1 MRGTENALYLSHVW
15 LANFALQERKVKVVS
30 ITNSRVRRFG
40 SARVLFVHVAK
51 INGFKMLLN
60 AKLQHIP
67 KGKELIALLLYCFA
81 RNKYFWKL
89 LLYTGCTREIFNG
102 AKDLCFTAI
111 NL

>member
-67 KGKELIALLLYCFA
+67 KGKEFIALLLC
-81 RNKYFWKL
+81 
-89 LLYTGCTREIFNG
+89 
-102 AKDLCFTAI
+102 AKQVFLEATAVHW
-111 NL
+111 LHPRDFQWSERLVLHGH